1 MTVDRERPARP
12 VRWTALLLILIA
24 ATAAR
29 LWHLR
34 AGVPY
39 AVDVDEPFVV
49 DHALR
54 ILKTGDWNPHVFNYP
69 SLVFYFQA
77 AIQIVRFL
85 WGALAGEWSSLDG
98 FSIAAVYEAVRFATA
113 LIGVAT
119 VWMTYEI
126 GVELGSRP
134 VALLAAAQMALRPM
148 HVRESHFAL
157 TDVPMAALMLLAT
170 WYALRAGRRG
180 TIGAYAW
187 AGAVCGLA
195 AAAKYTGG
203 IAFVAVIVAWL
214 LNDWRSV
221 DRTLKIGAAAVCAG
235 LAFLIAAPY
244 TLLDLPSFLDGF
256 AGIFGQFARPLRTGD
271 PPWVLYAKHLWLDG
285 PVTLTL
291 ALIAIPIIL
300 VRGRGRPWG
309 PVIALGVAYFYE
321 LSTHAHVFGRYV
333 LPLLPIVCLLS
344 AAAVFELLSLAKRI
358 PALSTPAL
366 QRTLLAVA
374 VVALLYGPAAAIV
387 RWLDAYK
394 RPDTRTIA
402 VDWLTKNAPRGSR
415 VALENSGPKY
425 LDAAGFQVVPIDS
438 LFDHDAAWDRERADY
453 LLISAVDLTPYHDM
467 LGAGPMVFQISPTP
481 QRWGP
486 PVRIVKLK
494 N

>member
-1 MTVDRERPARP
+1 
-12 VRWTALLLILIA
+12 
-24 ATAAR
+24 
-29 LWHLR
+29 
-34 AGVPY
+34 
-39 AVDVDEPFVV
+39 
-49 DHALR
+49 
-54 ILKTGDWNPHVFNYP
+54 
-69 SLVFYFQA
+69 
-77 AIQIVRFL
+77 
-85 WGALAGEWSSLDG
+85 
-98 FSIAAVYEAVRFATA
+98 
-113 LIGVAT
+113 
-119 VWMTYEI
+119 
-126 GVELGSRP
+126 
-134 VALLAAAQMALRPM
+134 
-148 HVRESHFAL
+148 
-157 TDVPMAALMLLAT
+157 
-170 WYALRAGRRG
+170 
-180 TIGAYAW
+180 
-187 AGAVCGLA
+187 
-195 AAAKYTGG
+195 
-203 IAFVAVIVAWL
+203 
-214 LNDWRSV
+214 
-221 DRTLKIGAAAVCAG
+221 
-235 LAFLIAAPY
+235 
-244 TLLDLPSFLDGF
+244 
-256 AGIFGQFARPLRTGD
+256 LRTGD